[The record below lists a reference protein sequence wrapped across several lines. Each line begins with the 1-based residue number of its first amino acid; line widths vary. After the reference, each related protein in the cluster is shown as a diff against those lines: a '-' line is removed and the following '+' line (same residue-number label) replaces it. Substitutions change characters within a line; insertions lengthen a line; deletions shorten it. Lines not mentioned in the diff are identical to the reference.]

1 MKHFLFI
8 ALSFSRVYFYLFIYF
23 VVEAMIS
30 EEDVTQETKFY
41 RKKYMKYYL
50 NLAKVNLDADTLTRF
65 YEKGQQYHLHKLKPR
80 NEIKP
85 ATNSLQKACTVK
97 PTNHTQ
103 SESYVY
109 VRALFFNEAHKL
121 ITFWRE
127 TCSEY
132 STDDLVLKV
141 ICLWKGL
148 HSCWHH
154 FGLATLSLGRFS
166 CKTGYLFVFLLLL
179 VLIKT
184 NLLFDALFSEIR
196 VCVAIKQ
203 LFDEMVSFHEPD
215 IYAF

>member
-1 MKHFLFI
+1 
-8 ALSFSRVYFYLFIYF
+8 
-23 VVEAMIS
+23 MIS
-30 EEDVTQETKFY
+30 EDDVAQGKKFY

-50 NLAKVNLDADTLTRF
+50 NLAKVNLDANTLTRF
-65 YEKGQQYHLHKLKPR
+65 YEKGQQYHLRRLKSR

-85 ATNSLQKACTVK
+85 ATVSFQKACTVE
-97 PTNHTQ
+97 PSNHTQ
-103 SESYVY
+103 SESYVC

-132 STDDLVLKV
+132 SIDDLVLKV

-148 HSCWHH
+148 HPFWHH
-154 FGLATLSLGRFS
+154 FGLATHSMGRFS
-166 CKTGYLFVFLLLL
+166 CKTSYLFVFLLLF